1 MDINSHIIDGRSLAN
16 EIVADLTTK
25 LASIKEHYN
34 IVPTLAIILVGNDPA
49 SLIYVQNKLKVA
61 ATAGINAIKIHL
73 PSDISNS
80 HLLSE
85 IDKLNND
92 NRVNGII
99 IQLPLPKHIDQGAIL
114 YKLDPGKDVDG
125 FHPLN
130 VGHLHSATGDPF
142 IPCTALGCLK
152 LIKKYE
158 PKLAGKNVT
167 IIGRSNIVGKPLSA
181 LLINEDCTVTIC
193 HSKTIN
199 LASITFKSDIVI
211 SAIGSPLFLGE
222 SYFSRTSMVIDVG
235 ITRLQGSNKIAGDVD
250 FQNVYDKVRYITPV
264 PGGIGPMTIAC
275 LLENTL
281 KAMLKQRNLNIDH
294 LVT

>member
-16 EIVADLTTK
+16 EIVANLTTK
-25 LASIKEHYN
+25 LSSIKEHYN
-34 IVPTLAIILVGNDPA
+34 IVPALAIILVGNDPA

-61 ATAGINAIKIHL
+61 AAAGMNSIKVHL

-85 IDKLNND
+85 IEKLNND

-99 IQLPLPKHIDQGAIL
+99 IQLPLPKHIDQTTML
-114 YKLDPGKDVDG
+114 YKLDPSKDVDG

-130 VGHLHSATGDPF
+130 VGYLHSQAGDPF

-158 PKLAGKNVT
+158 PNLTGKNVT

-181 LLINEDCTVTIC
+181 LLINNDCTVTIC
-193 HSKTIN
+193 HSKTID
-199 LASITFKSDIVI
+199 LASITSKSDIVI
-211 SAIGSPLFLGE
+211 SAIGSPLLLGAR
-222 SYFSRTSMVIDVG
+222 YFNSASMVIDVG

-250 FQNVYDKVRYITPV
+250 FQNVHDKVRYITPV
-264 PGGIGPMTIAC
+264 PGGVGPMTIAC

-281 KAMLKQRNLNIDH
+281 KAMLKHHNINIAH
-294 LVT
+294 LTT